1 MKRVIVVAKGDVQR
15 VGYRDEV
22 ERNARKL
29 GITGYVENIK
39 PYDVKIVAEGDE
51 ERLKQFIENI
61 KIQRYPIYV
70 ESLEVNWE
78 NATGEYK
85 YFEIKR
91 GEWQEELFERIDVA
105 GKLLHKSVEL
115 GERSVQLSERS
126 VELGERSVQLGE
138 RSVQLG
144 ERSVQLSERSVQL
157 SERSVQLG
165 ERSVQLGEMNL
176 ELGKRSVSIGEE
188 MLKVIKEESEKTRK
202 AVREESRMTRRE
214 IRLLRGDIRMYLEES
229 LKEIRTKILEIEKA
243 LKKAGIM

>member
-126 VELGERSVQLGE
+126 V
-138 RSVQLG
+138 
-144 ERSVQLSERSVQL
+144 
-157 SERSVQLG
+157 
-165 ERSVQLGEMNL
+165 QLGEMNL

-202 AVREESRMTRRE
+202 VVREESRMTRRE

>member
-29 GITGYVENIK
+29 GITGYVENLK

-61 KIQRYPIYV
+61 KIQRYPIFV

-115 GERSVQLSERS
+115 GERSI
-126 VELGERSVQLGE
+126 
-138 RSVQLG
+138 QLG

-157 SERSVQLG
+157 SERSVQLSERSVELGERSIQLG

-202 AVREESRMTRRE
+202 VVREESRMTRRE